1 MFQGGHIAN
10 PCFLV
15 FLWDNLQ
22 SERQSLRIDISC
34 FRTVSFCIVT
44 FCRSQWSCEIF
55 LKRQWICLFW
65 GMPRARWRMNVN
77 DDFKWSVVFC
87 VFSASIQRVV
97 RGGAH
102 VTESFWLEANVIKSL
117 SVWHFPSEI
126 RQFGHFLVFFGV
138 YAGCWG
144 ICICGILMLLKYP
157 LGCFLEFSP
166 RTLQKMIRTATLVHI
181 LRMCDSTTV
190 HILRMCDSTTSLGM
204 LNCVGCGSN
213 KKAEQGTTRLR
224 CNKFCCVFGAICKQF
239 VFDTPSKTNMFFEKE
254 LFWNDISS
262 SKHQFSGEI
271 C

>member
-126 RQFGHFLVFFGV
+126 RQFGHFLVFFWGV
-138 YAGCWG
+138 CW
-144 ICICGILMLLKYP
+144 LLGHMHMRNIDVVK
-157 LGCFLEFSP
+157 
-166 RTLQKMIRTATLVHI
+166 I
-181 LRMCDSTTV
+181 ST
-190 HILRMCDSTTSLGM
+190 R
-204 LNCVGCGSN
+204 
-213 KKAEQGTTRLR
+213 
-224 CNKFCCVFGAICKQF
+224 
-239 VFDTPSKTNMFFEKE
+239 MFFGVFAPHPAKNDSHCNTCAYSSDVWFNHWAYSSDVWFNHFFGHVE
-254 LFWNDISS
+254 LCWLWVKQKSRTGYHKI
-262 SKHQFSGEI
+262 EM
-271 C
+271 